1 MSKFSLSG
9 AKDVATQ
16 QERGTPVVMRDHLG
30 DAFTFTNEA
39 GVEVECTAMVA
50 GQFSNAYRRAEE
62 AQRDRHLKR
71 RSLQL
76 TGELLARQQIELVAA
91 CVLEWTLYGDGKL
104 IPCTKENVITVLTA
118 APWMRADIEAA
129 MGDPA
134 RFLG

>member
-16 QERGTPVVMRDHLG
+16 QERGTSVVLRDHLG
-30 DAFTFTNEA
+30 DPFTYVNET
-39 GVEVECTAMVA
+39 GTEVECTAMVA
-50 GQFSNAYRRAEE
+50 GQFSALYRRAEE

-71 RSLQL
+71 RSMQL

-91 CVLEWTLYGDGKL
+91 CVMEWNLRDGEKP
-104 IPCTKENVITVLTA
+104 ISCSKENVISVLTV
-118 APWMRADIEAA
+118 APWIRADIEAA
-129 MGDPA
+129 ISDPA